1 VRHRRR
7 ELDCNHPGNDRRRNE
22 LDARAGDAESN
33 RLDLLWKSYKET
45 ESADAQ
51 EQLVAHYLPLVRTLA
66 VGISRK
72 LAAGADLEE
81 LTADGSVGLLRAV
94 EAFDPSRGFKFETYA
109 IPVIR
114 GSIFN
119 GVRRLDWVPERTR
132 TKARALQ
139 HAMERLQSESGQ
151 EPTREDLAAELK
163 ISTDEVYDLISSLS
177 TAYLLSLDQPI
188 GHAEEGDSSYGD
200 YVEDQSTTPLME
212 VEFAEERQQLR
223 DAIGKLDEREQ
234 MIVTLHY
241 FEGVTFDAISRELG
255 VSKQRVSQLHSR
267 AVKTLRQ
274 FLGDEPISSEA
285 VQSFSYEA

>member
-1 VRHRRR
+1 MQS
-7 ELDCNHPGNDRRRNE
+7 LAGDDRRRNE
-22 LDARAGDAESN
+22 LDARAADSETSQ
-33 RLDLLWKSYKET
+33 LDLLWKSYKET
-45 ESADAQ
+45 ESAEAQ
-51 EQLVAHYLPLVRTLA
+51 ELLVAHYLPLVRTLA

-81 LTADGSVGLLRAV
+81 LAADGSVGLLRAI

-139 HAMERLQSESGQ
+139 SAMERLQSESGQ

-163 ISTDEVYDLISSLS
+163 ISTDEVYDLIASLS
-177 TAYLLSLDQPI
+177 TAYLLSLDQPL
-188 GHAEEGDSSYGD
+188 GHTDEGDSSYGD
-200 YVEDQSTTPLME
+200 FVEDQSVTPLME
-212 VEFAEERQQLR
+212 VEFAEERQALR
-223 DAIGKLDEREQ
+223 DAIGQLDEREQ

>member
-1 VRHRRR
+1 
-7 ELDCNHPGNDRRRNE
+7 LQSLAGDDRRRNE
-22 LDARAGDAESN
+22 LDARAADSETSQ
-33 RLDLLWKSYKET
+33 LDLLWKSYKET
-45 ESADAQ
+45 ESAEAQ
-51 EQLVAHYLPLVRTLA
+51 ELLVAHYLPLVRTLA

-81 LTADGSVGLLRAV
+81 LAADGSVGLLRAI

-139 HAMERLQSESGQ
+139 SAMERLQSESGQ

-163 ISTDEVYDLISSLS
+163 ISTDEVYDLIASLS
-177 TAYLLSLDQPI
+177 TAYLLSLDQPL
-188 GHAEEGDSSYGD
+188 GHTDEGDSSYGD
-200 YVEDQSTTPLME
+200 FVEDQSVTPLME
-212 VEFAEERQQLR
+212 VEFAEERQALR
-223 DAIGKLDEREQ
+223 DAIGQLDEREQ